1 MISIDGRNI
10 AEITMKYL
18 PPTRDKKPGWNLGI
32 FSNSDEE
39 KIVTRLLLSRGFI
52 RGKQ

>member
-1 MISIDGRNI
+1 M
-10 AEITMKYL
+10 AEITIKYDPAL
-18 PPTRDKKPGWNLGI
+18 TCDKKPVWNLGI
-32 FSNSDEE
+32 FSNSEEE